1 MPIRYIRY
9 RTTQD
14 CRNFGTLPGREIGIE
29 GDGVHDLIVVGAGP
43 AGSAAARE
51 AARRGLDTLVLEKE
65 TFPRYKPCGGAI
77 SDRALSLL
85 DFALPEDLCERTITG
100 ARVHFHGRVMEKHK
114 GYRLT
119 TLVTRSRFDDFL
131 LQKAKEAGANLA
143 VEKVLDFREHGDHVE
158 VLTRKNSYRSRFL
171 VIASGCQDPLKERV
185 RGRTTRESYGVCMV
199 AEVEEE
205 ERRIEER
212 LHGSL
217 DIYFGV
223 ADMGYGWI
231 FPHRGYYSVGI
242 GGLASRLKHP
252 RRAMENFIR
261 SNGFAEG
268 QRLHGHL
275 IPFGGWG
282 GRIATNRVLLAGDS
296 ADFVDAFTGEGIYYS
311 LCSGQIAARAVSEQP
326 DPEVAGSYQSLC
338 KEDFGDELRYARLF
352 SWIMHSYPK
361 IFFRILTCHEEVLD
375 RYIEIAAARKTYR
388 DFIRWLVPRLP
399 ISLLRTL

>member
-1 MPIRYIRY
+1 MY
-9 RTTQD
+9 
-14 CRNFGTLPGREIGIE
+14 
-29 GDGVHDLIVVGAGP
+29 DLIVVGAGP

-51 AARRGLDTLVLEKE
+51 AARRGLDTLILEKE

-100 ARVHFHGRVMEKHK
+100 ARVHFRERVMEKHK

-119 TLVTRSRFDDFL
+119 TLVTRSLFDDLL
-131 LQKAKEAGANLA
+131 LQKAKEAGADLA
-143 VEKVLDFREHGDHVE
+143 VERAVDYREQCDRIE
-158 VLTRKNSYRSRFL
+158 VLTKKNSYSSRFL
-171 VIASGCQDPLKERV
+171 VIASGCQDPLKERI
-185 RGRTTRESYGVCMV
+185 RGRAARDGYGVCMV
-199 AEVEEE
+199 AEIEEE
-205 ERRIEER
+205 ERRIKER
-212 LHGSL
+212 LNDSL

-223 ADMGYGWI
+223 ADLGYGWI

-242 GGLASRLKHP
+242 GGLASRLRHP

-261 SNGFAEG
+261 CNGLPEG

-275 IPFGGWG
+275 IPLGGWD
-282 GRIATNRVLLAGDS
+282 GRIATIRVLLAGDS
-296 ADFVDAFTGEGIYYS
+296 AGFVDAFTGEGIYYS
-311 LCSGQIAARAVSEQP
+311 ICSGQIAARAVAEQP
-326 DPEVAGSYQSLC
+326 DPDVACSYVSLC
-338 KEDFGDELRYARLF
+338 KEDFGDELKYARLL
-352 SWIMHSYPK
+352 SRIMHSYPE

-375 RYIEIAAARKTYR
+375 RYIEISAGRRTYR